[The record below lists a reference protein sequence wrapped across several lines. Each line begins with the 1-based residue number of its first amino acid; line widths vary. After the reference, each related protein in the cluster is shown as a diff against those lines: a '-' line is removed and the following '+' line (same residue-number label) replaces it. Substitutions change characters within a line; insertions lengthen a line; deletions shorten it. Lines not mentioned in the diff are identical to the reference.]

1 GETQGRLTMYTAR
14 FFSTPLGRAALI
26 SILALA
32 ALNCVTVSRQFDAA
46 PHVYASAAAITGEPA

>member
-1 GETQGRLTMYTAR
+1 MYTAR
-14 FFSTPLGRAALI
+14 FFSTPLGRAALV

-32 ALNCVTVSRQFDAA
+32 ALNCIALTRQINNGQIDLV

>member
-1 GETQGRLTMYTAR
+1 MYTAR